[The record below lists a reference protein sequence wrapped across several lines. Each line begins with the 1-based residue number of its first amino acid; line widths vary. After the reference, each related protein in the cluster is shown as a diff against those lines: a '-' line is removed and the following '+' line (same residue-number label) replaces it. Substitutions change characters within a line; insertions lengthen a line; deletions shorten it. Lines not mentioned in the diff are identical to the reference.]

1 MGHFFDCTPIFHLS
15 CTNATAMY
23 IVTYFAIGHV
33 FQDSKS
39 FNINNIFPLTSVPK
53 LIGAA
58 LIAGCH
64 LKEGGTYFKVKG
76 IVHMN
81 LTILSF
87 SVIFCYKNLS
97 LFYIVLYIP
106 ELLEASGSY
115 SPYFSI

>member
-1 MGHFFDCTPIFHLS
+1 MAQWDGNLTVI
-15 CTNATAMY
+15 
-23 IVTYFAIGHV
+23 IVF
-33 FQDSKS
+33 
-39 FNINNIFPLTSVPK
+39 PK
-53 LIGAA
+53 LQDAA
-58 LIAGCH
+58 LIGGRH
-64 LKEGGTYFKVKG
+64 LLEGGTYFKVKG

-106 ELLEASGSY
+106 ELLEASRSY